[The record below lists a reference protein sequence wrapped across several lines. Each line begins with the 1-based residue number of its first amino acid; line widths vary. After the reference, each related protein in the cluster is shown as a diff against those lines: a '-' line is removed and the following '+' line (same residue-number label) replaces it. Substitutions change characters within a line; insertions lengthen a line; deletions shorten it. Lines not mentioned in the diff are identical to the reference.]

1 MQLPNIPSPNSP
13 VLIQMIRWVFSPMKY
28 MEECAQK
35 YGDIFT
41 LRVGE
46 NFAPLVFV
54 SNPEA
59 LQYILTNDTKIFTAP
74 GEANS
79 IFESLL
85 GKNSVVTVSDKKHKQ
100 KRQLLMPPF
109 HGERMR
115 SYGDVIKNIVI
126 ETINELPSNQPF
138 CIRSTTQRIT
148 LRAIM
153 QAVFG
158 LHEGERAQLIEKYL
172 GEILDKSSTPLSVL
186 MLIFPSL
193 RFDWGRF
200 SPWGKNL
207 IRQSKADQLIYE
219 EIQQRRQQ
227 SNLDG
232 EDILS
237 LLMNA
242 RDEQGEGMS
251 DEELRDELMT
261 LLVAGHET
269 TATALA
275 WAFYWIHK
283 YPNIKK
289 KLLQEFDSLGDNP
302 DSMKIFK
309 LPYLNAVCC
318 ETLRIHPVGMLTFG
332 RVSKMPTKLGNYE
345 IETDTPIVGSIYLTH
360 HREDLYP
367 QSKQFRPERFLEKQ
381 FSPYEYIP
389 FGAGARRCIGMAFA
403 QFEIK
408 LALFYILSQWELN
421 LINNKNL
428 KPKRR
433 GLVTAPEKPIMMTI
447 QSRRNIS
454 YKNLESMKV
463 NASAQSF

>member
-1 MQLPNIPSPNSP
+1 MQLSNIPTPDSSA
-13 VLIQMIRWVFSPMKY
+13 LMQMISWVFRPMKY
-28 MEECAQK
+28 MEECAQR

-46 NFAPLVFV
+46 NFAPVVFV
-54 SNPEA
+54 SGPEV

-79 IFESLL
+79 VFEPLL
-85 GKNSVVTVSDKKHKQ
+85 GKNSVITASDKKHKQ

-115 SYGDVIKNIVI
+115 SYGDIIKNIVI
-126 ETINELPSNQPF
+126 ETINQLPTNKPF
-138 CIRSTTQRIT
+138 CIRSRTQKIT
-148 LRAIM
+148 LQAIM

-158 LHEGERAQLIEKYL
+158 LHEGERAQLLEKYL

-186 MLIFPSL
+186 MLMSPSL
-193 RFDWGRF
+193 RFDWGNW
-200 SPWGKNL
+200 SPWGKNR
-207 IRQSKADQLIYE
+207 IRQDKADQIIYE
-219 EIQQRRQQ
+219 EIQQRREQ

-261 LLVAGHET
+261 LLIAGHET

-283 YPNIKK
+283 YPEVKK
-289 KLLQEFDSLGDNP
+289 KLLQEFDSLGNNP
-302 DSMKIFK
+302 DSMSIFK
-309 LPYLNAVCC
+309 LPYLNAVCS
-318 ETLRIHPVGMLTFG
+318 ETLRIYPVGMLTLA
-332 RVSKMPTKLGNYE
+332 RVSQMPTKLCNYE
-345 IETDTPIVGSIYLTH
+345 IEADTPIVGSIYLTH
-360 HREDLYP
+360 HKEDLYP
-367 QSKQFRPERFLEKQ
+367 QSKEFRPERFLERQ

-389 FGAGARRCIGMAFA
+389 FGGGARRCIGMAFA
-403 QFEIK
+403 QFEMK
-408 LALFYILSQWELN
+408 LALFYILANWELD
-421 LINNKNL
+421 LSSSEDI

-433 GLVTAPEKPIMMTI
+433 GLVTAPGKPVIMTLKNRRDISEKKLDKT
-447 QSRRNIS
+447 
-454 YKNLESMKV
+454 LETSKV
-463 NASAQSF
+463 I